1 MPFWDE
7 ATAMTETNEKK
18 DKKNYSELAVGFGEA
33 LVEWTECT
41 EAEAEVIRDAGR
53 GLICAVEEGS
63 VCLDRLPRQ
72 TIDLLIEKKLA
83 VVQGAADPSVISPLV
98 IDSRGDLFLRRYF
111 EAECEVAQRLF
122 ELGTKDSGITSEKA
136 AELAKSYFPN
146 FDESSKDPDWQ
157 MTAVYLGLRKKLLVL
172 SGGPGT
178 GKTTTVLKILAAILE
193 EDENNKIVMAA
204 PTGKAAM
211 RMKEA
216 VSNGIAKGVPEK
228 IRELAVPPAMTVHK
242 LLHYPQIAYNRT
254 HPLDYDTVIVDEASM
269 LDLSLTRSLVDAIP
283 ENGRLILIGDKDQL
297 ASVEAGSVFAE
308 ISKQC
313 PYSEKMLDELSA
325 IHPNA
330 DLKSMAAASST
341 PLIDCVAWLR
351 KSHRFGEDSDIG
363 QFAFAVRDGKVDELN
378 RLVDKAEEGL
388 TKIDIRSTEGQYALK
403 RSYFEE
409 LYEGYR
415 EYFDAV
421 IAGDKTPEEL
431 LQIFD
436 RYRILTAEHNGPF
449 GERTIN
455 RYIIERFRREMRC
468 SEELFEGKAIMM
480 TANDPEVGVFN
491 GDTGILL
498 EQDGVMFAVFG
509 SVDGIRRIPISFLEG
524 YVDAFALTIHKSQ
537 GSEFNRVAIVLPY
550 EASRILTRELF
561 YTAVTRAKESVAIY
575 GERKVMEKATK
586 APTHRAGALIE
597 RYREVLTMSDK
608 AAAAAVTS
616 G

>member
-1 MPFWDE
+1 MLFWDE
-7 ATAMTETNEKK
+7 AAMTETNEKK

-33 LVEWTECT
+33 LVDWAECS
-41 EAEAEVIRDAGR
+41 EEQADVIRDAGR
-53 GLICAVEEGS
+53 CLICAIEEGS
-63 VCLDRLPRQ
+63 VCLDKLPRE
-72 TIDLLIEKKLA
+72 TIKLLLEKKLA
-83 VVQGAADPSVISPLV
+83 VVQSAAEPSVISPLV
-98 IDSRGDLFLRRYF
+98 LDSRGSLFLRRYF
-111 EAECEVAQRLF
+111 EAECEVAKRLF
-122 ELGTKDSGITSEKA
+122 ELGTKDSGITPERASE
-136 AELAKSYFPN
+136 LSRSYFPN
-146 FDESSKDPDWQ
+146 FDENSSDPDWQ

-193 EDENNKIVMAA
+193 EDEHNKIVMAA

-216 VSNGIAKGVPEK
+216 VSNGIARGVPEK
-228 IRELAVPPAMTVHK
+228 IQKLAVPPAMTVHK
-242 LLHYPQIAYNRT
+242 LLHYPQIAYDRT

-283 ENGRLILIGDKDQL
+283 ENGRLIMIGDKDQL
-297 ASVEAGSVFAE
+297 VSVEAGSVFAE

-313 PYSEKMLDELSA
+313 PYSERMLSELTDM
-325 IHPNA
+325 HPNA
-330 DLKSMAAASST
+330 DFKAMPAASET

-378 RLVDKAEEGL
+378 RLIDKAEEGKS
-388 TKIDIRSTEGQYALK
+388 KIDIRSTEGLYSLK
-403 RSYFEE
+403 RAYFEE

-431 LQIFD
+431 LRIFD

-455 RYIIERFRREMRC
+455 RYIIDRFRREVR
-468 SEELFEGKAIMM
+468 SGEDLFEGKAIMM

-498 EQDGVMFAVFG
+498 EEDGVMFAVFG
-509 SVDGIRRIPISFLEG
+509 SVDGIRRVPISFLEG

-550 EASRILTRELF
+550 ELSRILTRELF
-561 YTAVTRAKESVAIY
+561 YTAITRAKESVAIY
-575 GERKVMEKATK
+575 GERKVIEKATM

-597 RYREVLTMSDK
+597 RYREVLTMPDK

-616 G
+616 D

>member
-1 MPFWDE
+1 
-7 ATAMTETNEKK
+7 MTETYENK

-33 LVEWTECT
+33 LVDWTQCT
-41 EAEAEVIRDAGR
+41 EADAEIIRDAGR
-53 GLICAVEEGS
+53 RLICAIEEGS
-63 VCLDRLPRQ
+63 VCLDRLPRE
-72 TIDLLIEKKLA
+72 TLDLLLNHGLA
-83 VVQGAADPSVISPLV
+83 VTQGASDRAAVTPLV
-98 IDSRGDLFLRRYF
+98 IDSRGGLFLRRYF

-122 ELGTKDSGITSEKA
+122 ELGTKDSGITEEKA
-136 AELAKSYFPN
+136 AELARSYFPN
-146 FDESSKDPDWQ
+146 FDENSTDPDWQ

-193 EDENNKIVMAA
+193 EDPNNKIVMAA

-216 VSNGIAKGVPEK
+216 VSNGISRGVPEK
-228 IRELAVPPAMTVHK
+228 IRKLAVPPAMTVHK
-242 LLHYPQIAYNRT
+242 LLHYPQIAYDRT

-313 PYSEKMLDELSA
+313 PYSEGMLKELSG

-330 DLKSMAAASST
+330 EFTGMAAASKT

-378 RLVDKAEEGL
+378 RLVDRAEEGK
-388 TKIDIRSTEGQYALK
+388 TKIDIRSNEGLYSLK
-403 RSYFEE
+403 RSYLNE

-431 LQIFD
+431 LRIFD

-449 GERTIN
+449 GERSIN
-455 RYIIERFRREMRC
+455 RYVIERFRREVG
-468 SEELFEGKAIMM
+468 SSADLFEGKAIMM

-498 EQDGVMFAVFG
+498 EDDGVIFAVFG

-550 EASRILTRELF
+550 ETSRILTRELF
-561 YTAVTRAKESVAIY
+561 YTAITRAKESVAIY

-616 G
+616 D